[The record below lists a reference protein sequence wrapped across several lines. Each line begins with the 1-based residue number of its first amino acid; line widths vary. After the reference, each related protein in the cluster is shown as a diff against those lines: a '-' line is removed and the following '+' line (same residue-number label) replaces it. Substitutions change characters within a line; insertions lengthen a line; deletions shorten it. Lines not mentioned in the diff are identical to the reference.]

1 MFSDKTP
8 RIFMSKSG
16 PNSADEDAR
25 RRPIRCAIVG
35 VGNCANSLVS
45 GIQWYK
51 EFYRRKKRGERVPG
65 LVHEV
70 IGGYR
75 VTDIEFVAAFD
86 VDRRKVGKDLSEAI
100 FAETNMAYDYGVKVP
115 RTGVKVMMGPVL
127 DGVPEHLANFQIP
140 VLPSGKKPCNVARV
154 LKESGAKIL
163 LNFLPTGSDK
173 AARFYADAA
182 IKDAKIGYFNGMPT
196 LIVCDK
202 KYQAAATRNRVPIV
216 GDDCKSQLGGT
227 AINRALAQLMYDKGI
242 NLERMYQ
249 INYAG
254 NTDFWNLVH
263 RGKSKHKTKQSAVT
277 SLIPYDFKMDT
288 GFTHVRLM
296 GDRKTMFLWCDG
308 RNFGNAPLHFEV
320 KLEVEDSPNFAG
332 IIVDVV
338 RYMKLA
344 LDRGTGGV
352 LDSACVY
359 FAKHPP
365 RQAPDAVGRVML
377 DEFVSGTRER

>member
-1 MFSDKTP
+1 MKSKIMRKPTSRRLTDKRNTH
-8 RIFMSKSG
+8 RIK
-16 PNSADEDAR
+16 
-25 RRPIRCAIVG
+25 CAIVG
-35 VGNCANSLVS
+35 IGNCANSLVS

-51 EFYRRKKRGERVPG
+51 NWYDKAKPDQRVPG
-65 LVHEV
+65 LMHEE
-70 IGGYR
+70 IGGYK

-86 VDRRKVGKDLSEAI
+86 VDERKVGRDLSEAI
-100 FAETNMAYDYGVKVP
+100 FSEANMAYDYGVRMP
-115 RTGVKVMMGPVL
+115 RLGVEVMMGPEL
-127 DGVPEHLANFQIP
+127 DGIPEHLATFDVP
-140 VLPSGKKPCNVARV
+140 VKPAKRKPVDVART
-154 LKESGAKIL
+154 LRESGAEIM
-163 LNFLPTGSDK
+163 LNFLPTGSDQ
-173 AARFYADAA
+173 AARFYARAA
-182 IKDAKIGYFNGMPT
+182 IQQAKIGYFNGMPSM
-196 LIVCDK
+196 IVCDEEF
-202 KYQAAATRNRVPIV
+202 QDAALENGVPIV

-227 AINRALAQLMYDKGI
+227 AINRALAQLMLDKGI
-242 NLERMYQ
+242 NIHRMYQ

-263 RGKSKHKTKQSAVT
+263 RGKSKHKTKQAAVT
-277 SLIPYDFKMDT
+277 SLVPYEFKMDT

-308 RNFGNAPLHFEV
+308 GNFGNAPLHFEV

-352 LDSACVY
+352 LDSACAY

-365 RQAPDAVGRVML
+365 KQMRDSIARGML
-377 DEFVSGTRER
+377 DEFVAGTRER